1 MRKDEYLNILSD
13 RLNVLPADEYR
24 DNKEYFEEAGEDN
37 EEEVIR
43 ELGDVEELAR
53 RIIRENMGDRVVS
66 QPMSSETYGAGN
78 GLYNDR
84 SKLYN
89 QNTQPYNAQNGAYTH
104 MNMPY
109 SQNNE
114 PYTQINGQ
122 PYVPYQSENSGLSTG
137 WKVVI
142 AILTSPLWIGLVIG
156 ALGIIFGFGV
166 ASVACFFSGIASIIA
181 GIAIVGTS
189 FATCMLFVGG
199 GFIAIAVALGLLM
212 ATVSLARLVV
222 KAFKAIFG
230 KKEVPYYM

>member
-24 DNKEYFEEAGEDN
+24 DIMEYYKEYFEEAGKDN

-43 ELGDVEELAR
+43 DLGDVEELAR
-53 RIIRENMGDRVVS
+53 RIIRENMGDRMAG
-66 QPMSSETYGAGN
+66 QPVNPETYGAGK
-78 GLYNDR
+78 GI
-84 SKLYN
+84 YN
-89 QNTQPYNAQNGAYTH
+89 QNTQAYNTQNGAYTH

-122 PYVPYQSENSGLSTG
+122 PYAPYQPKSSGLSTG

-142 AILTSPLWIGLVIG
+142 AILTSPLWLGLVIG
-156 ALGIIFGFGV
+156 ALGIIFGFGFT
-166 ASVACFFSGIASIIA
+166 SVACFFAGIASIIA
-181 GIAIVGTS
+181 GIAIVGAS
-189 FATCMLFVGG
+189 FATCIFFVGV
-199 GFIAIAVALGLLM
+199 GFIIIAVALGFLM
-212 ATVSLARLVV
+212 ATVSLARLVI
-222 KAFKAIFG
+222 KAFNAIFG